1 MDVTVARERLSVGMD
16 ELKKT
21 LDVKQKRE
29 RYFRGDHDRPFAPQG
44 VNEEYIDLQ
53 DQAIANW
60 IALAVGSPVQRLR
73 GDSFVTHVNDD
84 LDKRLWRNVW
94 QANRM
99 DSMQALPYRDMM
111 MHGRGIVSVW
121 PNTANKSRPI
131 VRPESNEL
139 VYVHPSEDD
148 PFTAAW
154 AVKVFTVRDYSP
166 EAGTLVL
173 PTGTPGTVRTVG
185 IVYDDTSMIRFEKG
199 GKSNN
204 ADFEAVADGTH
215 PMGEN
220 PFVTFDYRPDA
231 MGRTWSPMDPLIP
244 QQDAINT
251 IRFNTLLA
259 MQFSAFRQRIVVGFD
274 PVVRD
279 EQGNVVF
286 VKNADGS
293 LKLDGNGN
301 PTPQVTSAGKIGVD
315 RLLAFPGGDTKV
327 FDLPESNLGNYIT
340 VLGEFL
346 TQFFATGQIPPQYLL
361 SRMAN
366 LSGDA
371 LTGAE
376 STLASLVKEIQL
388 IGAESNEGIFRRGAK
403 CAGEVSDFPDA
414 EMNYA
419 DAEAKSFAQ
428 VVDGIQKLI
437 AVDFPHRDAFALLP
451 GATKQKVD
459 DWMDHMEDESFTSTL
474 ANAARAF
481 QVAPGQSPVNDQTE
495 ITNGAPAIGSGSLPP
510 TAGN

>member
-1 MDVTVARERLSVGMD
+1 MDVNVARQRIRTGIA
-16 ELKKT
+16 ELNKTAEVKK
-21 LDVKQKRE
+21 KRE
-29 RYFRGDHDRPFAPQG
+29 RYFRGDHDLPFAPEG
-44 VNEEYIDLQ
+44 VNTEYRDLQ
-53 DQAIANW
+53 EQAIANW
-60 IALAVGSPVQRLR
+60 IALAIGSPVQRLR
-73 GDSFVTHVNDD
+73 GDSFETHVSAD
-84 LDKRLWRNVW
+84 LDKALWRNVW
-94 QANRM
+94 QRNRM

-121 PNTANKSRPI
+121 PNKANKAQPI

-148 PFTAAW
+148 PFTNDW
-154 AVKVFTVRDYSP
+154 TLKLFTVNDYSA
-166 EAGTLVL
+166 ESGSLIL
-173 PTGTPGTVRTVG
+173 PAAVGAGTVRTVA
-185 IVYDDTSMIRFEKG
+185 IVYDDTSMMRFEKG

-204 ADFEAVADGTH
+204 PDFEPVADGTH

-220 PFVTFDYRPDA
+220 PFQTFDYRPDSK
-231 MGRTWSPMDPLIP
+231 GGIWSPMDPLIP

-259 MQFSAFRQRIVVGFD
+259 MQFSAYRQRIVVGFD
-274 PVVRD
+274 PVVKD
-279 EQGNVVF
+279 QDGNIVW
-286 VKNADGS
+286 KKKDDGS
-293 LKLDGNGN
+293 LFLDANGN
-301 PTPQVTSAGKIGVD
+301 PQPVVTSPGRVGVD

-327 FDLPESNLGNYIT
+327 FDLPESNLKNYIE

-371 LTGAE
+371 LAGAE
-376 STLASLVKEIQL
+376 STLASLVQEIQL
-388 IGAESNEGIFRRGAK
+388 IGAEANEGIFRRGAK
-403 CAGEVSDFPDA
+403 CAGLESDFPDA

-419 DAEAKSFAQ
+419 DAEAKSFSQ

-437 AVDFPHRDAFALLP
+437 GTGFPRQHAWAMLP

-459 DWMDHMEDESFTSTL
+459 DWVVAAEDEAFANRL
-474 ANAARAF
+474 AVAARPFMDVTVPA
-481 QVAPGQSPVNDQTE
+481 VNDQTE
-495 ITNGAPAIGSGSLPP
+495 ITDGAPEDGS
-510 TAGN
+510 